1 MKRNEG
7 YVKGLLFEVV
17 LKELVK
23 KSGFTIDEHIS
34 QANVKNTKLHGRSG
48 VHQIDVLGVFR
59 LGIPFVNPLLLMGEA
74 KNFNKQVGLKEAR
87 EFLGTYIDI
96 VQYNRINTKSRSSNR
111 SEEILQPKYTYCP
124 VYFSMKGYQQSAQ
137 HFMFAHGINF
147 FSYENSEIMERLAKK
162 IAGLLTQI
170 RFQKMKTDDFKNF
183 RELLSI
189 NNIPQNLK
197 KDDFKK
203 AHDKLVSYINSVNS
217 FVGVLDRRFPI
228 HILTEKKTIPKKPGK
243 INLEIMQVNSFK
255 MKTQAKRQIGQFS
268 LPRTFISDYLRVA
281 KKQGSGESAFQ
292 QIDIIAS
299 VKDNLVVINF
309 KIDETSRSNILTLFK
324 QQIYDR
330 TQLPS
335 LESTESLD

>member
-1 MKRNEG
+1 
-7 YVKGLLFEVV
+7 
-17 LKELVK
+17 
-23 KSGFTIDEHIS
+23 
-34 QANVKNTKLHGRSG
+34 
-48 VHQIDVLGVFR
+48 
-59 LGIPFVNPLLLMGEA
+59 
-74 KNFNKQVGLKEAR
+74 
-87 EFLGTYIDI
+87 
-96 VQYNRINTKSRSSNR
+96 
-111 SEEILQPKYTYCP
+111 
-124 VYFSMKGYQQSAQ
+124 
-137 HFMFAHGINF
+137 MFAHGINF